1 MFTHILGDGYQHS
14 VVLQLKHILEASFVQ
29 VPRERDFRR
38 QFCYKVGHVQQSGLP
53 TLWSGFSVEICNNGK
68 AFPSIRVEDL
78 NYFRDIATEILI
90 GLFDASLH
98 QYLFLYRGFHQFQFV
113 TGLVGENC
121 GHYLRITDDG
131 GNHPRN

>member
-1 MFTHILGDGYQHS
+1 VAIL
-14 VVLQLKHILEASFVQ
+14 LQSWPCPTIKPRVTNPLECF
-29 VPRERDFRR
+29 
-38 QFCYKVGHVQQSGLP
+38 
-53 TLWSGFSVEICNNGK
+53 FSVEICNTGK
-68 AFPSIRVEDL
+68 AFPNICIEDL
-78 NYFRDIATEILI
+78 NYFWDTATEILI

-98 QYLFLYRGFHQFQFV
+98 HYLFLYHGFHQFQFV

>member
-1 MFTHILGDGYQHS
+1 MVTNMCTHY

-29 VPRERDFRR
+29 VPRKRDFRR

>member
-38 QFCYKVGHVQQSGLP
+38 HFYYKVGHVQLSGLP